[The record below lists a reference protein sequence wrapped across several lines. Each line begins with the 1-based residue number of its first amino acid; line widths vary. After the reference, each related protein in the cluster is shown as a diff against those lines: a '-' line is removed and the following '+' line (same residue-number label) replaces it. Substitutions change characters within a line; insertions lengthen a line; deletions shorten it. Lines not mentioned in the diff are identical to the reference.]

1 MTLSQN
7 KIVFEQPLKS
17 QLLKNPNNTQKD
29 TLGMESL
36 WASVRV

>member
-7 KIVFEQPLKS
+7 KIVFEQPLEIS
-17 QLLKNPNNTQKD
+17 AVKNPNNTQKAA
-29 TLGMESL
+29 LGMESL